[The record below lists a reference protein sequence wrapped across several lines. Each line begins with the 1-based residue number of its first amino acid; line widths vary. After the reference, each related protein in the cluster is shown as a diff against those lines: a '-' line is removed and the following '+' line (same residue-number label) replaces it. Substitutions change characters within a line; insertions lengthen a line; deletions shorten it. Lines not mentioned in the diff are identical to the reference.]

1 MALQELHALG
11 DGTAGKST
19 IVRAVER
26 VAKHL
31 GNTAAVCRKC
41 YIHPAIFEG
50 YLDETLLHTLEVRTR
65 ALLKKNIEGISPEE
79 AAVIAFLR
87 VRIAN
92 LARQAEEPEAPPTC
106 GGLGRALAYTSIR
119 LLEQCAT
126 PGRRRCSTATSSGP
140 GRSAMP

>member
-50 YLDETLLHTLEVRTR
+50 YLDGTLLHTLEVRTR
-65 ALLKKNIEGISPEE
+65 ALLKKNVEGMSPEE
-79 AAVIAFLR
+79 AAVVAFLR
-87 VRIAN
+87 VRIARSRPPSRG
-92 LARQAEEPEAPPTC
+92 AQAPPTC
-106 GGLGRALAYTSIR
+106 GGLGRALAYH
-119 LLEQCAT
+119 LDPLA
-126 PGRRRCSTATSSGP
+126 
-140 GRSAMP
+140 